1 MTEASF
7 TPATRPDFVVLVA
20 GTGTEVGKTWV
31 TSRLITEL
39 RTQHISVQARKPAQ
53 SFAAEDPTTDAD
65 QLAQAS
71 GEDPRTVC
79 PEHRCYLVAMAPP
92 MAADALGRS
101 PIFVA
106 DLAAEVAN
114 SWNPTLPAES
124 PAQIGFVESAGGPWS
139 PIAHDGDGIDLAR
152 SLLPDAIILVADA
165 GLGTINA
172 VRPAVAALEEI
183 ASVLVVLNRF
193 DPAND
198 LHQRNRV
205 WLQQHYG
212 IDTSTS
218 VALLG
223 TQLLAQLALN

>member
-1 MTEASF
+1 M
-7 TPATRPDFVVLVA
+7 
-20 GTGTEVGKTWV
+20 
-31 TSRLITEL
+31 
-39 RTQHISVQARKPAQ
+39 
-53 SFAAEDPTTDAD
+53 
-65 QLAQAS
+65 
-71 GEDPRTVC
+71 
-79 PEHRCYLVAMAPP
+79 
-92 MAADALGRS
+92 
-101 PIFVA
+101 
-106 DLAAEVAN
+106 
-114 SWNPTLPAES
+114 
-124 PAQIGFVESAGGPWS
+124 
-139 PIAHDGDGIDLAR
+139 
-152 SLLPDAIILVADA
+152 LLPDAIILVADA

-172 VRPAVAALEEI
+172 VRPAVAALEEV